1 MNNCPKCGNPL
12 QAGVTSCPICGTNI
26 SSTSTEQN
34 AVKKEVQTATPAP
47 AANTV
52 KVESV
57 ASTAPK
63 VENQAVSQEAKTAE
77 PVKVEPVKQEE
88 VAAPVQQATPTGAV
102 APQEAVTAAP
112 IQPTSPKEPAPQ
124 PTPAPQPVQPTV
136 APIAPTTQNVATPS
150 QTPDIPKS
158 LIENDPAVAQVAAAF
173 KPKPEVQD
181 EPKKKGK
188 KGKKGLLLVLLLV
201 IVVAAG
207 GFIYMNMLSKP
218 STPAQNQNQ
227 PSKLVGATSVSSNGY
242 KFSLTKEWLV
252 NEDGTNVIL
261 TNTEETVAIK
271 LDHSASNISNISK
284 EMIENYI
291 NKSSLYK
298 DIKVSELQIS
308 AKNAYS
314 IDANYND
321 LPVQIYFIGGGTNL
335 TLGVTIVYQSA
346 DTKNK
351 YEALITEMVGTI
363 SYSDE
368 SIKAISTMDMY
379 SEIFSTYRG
388 VINSQ
393 NTTEE
398 EPPSD
403 EENNEENKENQ
414 NENTPIK
421 KDEEQPNSQE
431 QNPVENNPVNDK
443 TTE

>member
-102 APQEAVTAAP
+102 TPQEAVTAAP

-188 KGKKGLLLVLLLV
+188 KGPLLVLLLV

-218 STPAQNQNQ
+218 STPSQNSNQ

-242 KFSLTKEWLV
+242 KFSLTSEWLV

-271 LDHSASNISNISK
+271 LDHSASNINNISK
-284 EMIENYI
+284 EMIENYVD
-291 NKSSLYK
+291 KSSLYK
-298 DIKVSELQIS
+298 DTKVSELQIS

-379 SEIFSTYRG
+379 SEIFNTYGG

-393 NTTEE
+393 NTSEE
-398 EPPSD
+398 ETPSD